1 MAVEGGGGGSGEP
14 PYLLTEPFG
23 RLVVLEC
30 AVRAVAEQRV
40 ELGRRELAVEV
51 AVAALLRLDAI
62 EHRLVQTD
70 AEGVRMWE

>member
-1 MAVEGGGGGSGEP
+1 MVVEGGGGGSGEP
-14 PYLLTEPFG
+14 SHLLAEPFA

-62 EHRLVQTD
+62 EHRLVDTD
-70 AEGVRMWE
+70 AEDMG

>member
-1 MAVEGGGGGSGEP
+1 MVVEVVEEGWRRQP
-14 PYLLTEPFG
+14 HLLAEPFA

-70 AEGVRMWE
+70 AEEMR

>member
-1 MAVEGGGGGSGEP
+1 MVVEVVVGQWEWRAVTH
-14 PYLLTEPFG
+14 LLTEPFA

-40 ELGRRELAVEV
+40 ELGGRELAVEV

-70 AEGVRMWE
+70 AEEMG

>member
-1 MAVEGGGGGSGEP
+1 M
-14 PYLLTEPFG
+14 
-23 RLVVLEC
+23 
-30 AVRAVAEQRV
+30 AEQRV

-70 AEGVRMWE
+70 AEEMG